1 MTLRIAL
8 LIDADNAP
16 AAKVGDVLNDLAR
29 YGECSIRRA
38 YGNWTK
44 SELKAWIEEL
54 HESAIRPMQQFDLT
68 KQKNAADMA
77 LAIDAVELLHSS
89 QPDAFAIM
97 SSDSD
102 FTPLVHYLREKG
114 RAVYG
119 YGRANTPAPFKS
131 ACTQFT
137 IVDQLGK
144 GATLPGETAVEPVA
158 AEQPA
163 KRTATKR
170 TAKKATAKPAD
181 TKSAETKPDAKPDV
195 KVDARVA
202 DARAPERVD
211 GKDLKRDARLIKLL
225 RNVIES
231 AASEEDGFVRVSTVG
246 QQIRNQS
253 SIDPRNY
260 GYATWTKLLKEI
272 DLFELRDEG
281 TTTVSV
287 RDIRS

>member
-16 AAKVGDVLNDLAR
+16 AGKVGDVLNDLAR

-144 GATLPGETAVEPVA
+144 GATALGDATAEPA

-163 KRTATKR
+163 KRTAAKR
-170 TAKKATAKPAD
+170 TAKKTAAKPAEAKPAEAKPAD
-181 TKSAETKPDAKPDV
+181 AKV
-195 KVDARVA
+195 V
-202 DARAPERVD
+202 DARAPGRVD

-287 RDIRS
+287 RDSRS

>member
-29 YGECSIRRA
+29 YGECNIRRA

-144 GATLPGETAVEPVA
+144 DPTTADVLAAPVA
-158 AEQPA
+158 AAAPTRKAVAKQPA
-163 KRTATKR
+163 
-170 TAKKATAKPAD
+170 KATAKAV
-181 TKSAETKPDAKPDV
+181 DAKPG
-195 KVDARVA
+195 
-202 DARAPERVD
+202 RVD
-211 GKDLKRDARLIKLL
+211 GKTLKGDARLIRLL

-231 AASEEDGFVRVSTVG
+231 AASEEDGFVRVSMVG

-253 SIDPRNY
+253 SVDPRNY

-287 RDIRS
+287 RDRRS

>member
-1 MTLRIAL
+1 MDPHVRIAL

-16 AAKVGDVLNDLAR
+16 AGKVADVLNDLAT

-44 SELKAWIEEL
+44 PELKAWIEEL

-119 YGRANTPAPFKS
+119 YGRASTPAPFKS

-137 IVDQLGK
+137 IVDQLGEK
-144 GATLPGETAVEPVA
+144 AVAET
-158 AEQPA
+158 PA
-163 KRTATKR
+163 KRAS
-170 TAKKATAKPAD
+170 KKAEPKP
-181 TKSAETKPDAKPDV
+181 SERAEA
-195 KVDARVA
+195 AS
-202 DARAPERVD
+202 
-211 GKDLKRDARLIKLL
+211 LKGNARLIRLL
-225 RNVIES
+225 RSAIEL
-231 AASEEDGFVRVSTVG
+231 AADDDGFARVSTVG
-246 QQIRNQS
+246 QRIRNQS
-253 SIDPRNY
+253 SEDPRNY
-260 GYATWTKLLKEI
+260 GFSTWTKLLKEI

-281 TTTVSV
+281 KPAVSV
-287 RDIRS
+287 RDLRS

>member
-1 MTLRIAL
+1 MAAPHVRIAL

-29 YGECSIRRA
+29 YGECNIRRA

-119 YGRANTPAPFKS
+119 YGRAATPAPFKS

-137 IVDQLGK
+137 IVDQLGAG
-144 GATLPGETAVEPVA
+144 GAPGDVTTDAVRAEEPVKRSA
-158 AEQPA
+158 ARKP
-163 KRTATKR
+163 
-170 TAKKATAKPAD
+170 TAKAAPAPSEV
-181 TKSAETKPDAKPDV
+181 KSS
-195 KVDARVA
+195 
-202 DARAPERVD
+202 ERVD
-211 GKDLKRDARLIKLL
+211 GKALKRDARLIKLL

-231 AASEEDGFVRVSTVG
+231 AASEEDGYARVSTVG

-253 SIDPRNY
+253 SVDPRNY

-281 TTTVSV
+281 TSDVSV
-287 RDIRS
+287 RDARS

>member
-1 MTLRIAL
+1 MDPHVRIAL

-16 AAKVGDVLNDLAR
+16 AGKVADVLNDLAT

-44 SELKAWIEEL
+44 PELKAWIEEL

-114 RAVYG
+114 RSVYG

-137 IVDQLGK
+137 IVDQLGEK
-144 GATLPGETAVEPVA
+144 PVA
-158 AEQPA
+158 ETPA
-163 KRTATKR
+163 KRAS
-170 TAKKATAKPAD
+170 KKAEAKP
-181 TKSAETKPDAKPDV
+181 SERAEA
-195 KVDARVA
+195 AS
-202 DARAPERVD
+202 
-211 GKDLKRDARLIKLL
+211 LKGNARLIRLL
-225 RNVIES
+225 RSAIEL
-231 AASEEDGFVRVSTVG
+231 AADDDGFARVSTVG
-246 QQIRNQS
+246 QRIRNQS
-253 SIDPRNY
+253 SEDPRNY
-260 GYATWTKLLKEI
+260 GFSTWTKLLKEI

-281 TTTVSV
+281 TSTVSV
-287 RDIRS
+287 RDARA